1 MVIWYKVNE
10 DDIKIEAV
18 EVIQETPARLR
29 YYDLLYV
36 YLGSEDRRETTSNK
50 VSAYHQFYPTFK
62 EAQAALVS
70 RLEGERDM
78 HAAKAKR
85 ASNDIATVLDMGEP
99 AVKSCA

>member
-18 EVIQETPARLR
+18 EVIQETPASLR
-29 YYDLLYV
+29 YYYDWGYW
-36 YLGSEDRRETTSNK
+36 GSEGRRETTSNK
-50 VSAYHQFYPTFK
+50 VSACHQFYPTFK
-62 EAQAALVS
+62 EAQAVLVY

-78 HAAKAKR
+78 YAAKAKR
-85 ASNDIATVLDMGEP
+85 ASNDIATVLYMEEP

>member
-18 EVIQETPARLR
+18 EVIRETPARLHY
-29 YYDLLYV
+29 YYDWSYW
-36 YLGSEDRRETTSNK
+36 GSNGRRETTSDK

-78 HAAKAKR
+78 YAAEAKR